1 MAAFTTRESG
11 FIIITAQ
18 KLATDLVTCGNVKK
32 EKKKTLQLIEYLSN
46 FMNRRD
52 K

>member
-32 EKKKTLQLIEYLSN
+32 EKKKNLAVDRIS
-46 FMNRRD
+46 
-52 K
+52 